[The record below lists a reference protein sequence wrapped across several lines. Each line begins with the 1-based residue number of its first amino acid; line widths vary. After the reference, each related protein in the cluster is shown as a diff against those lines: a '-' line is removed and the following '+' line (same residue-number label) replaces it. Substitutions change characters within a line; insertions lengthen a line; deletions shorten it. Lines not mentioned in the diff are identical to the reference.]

1 MEAPARPLKTPAP
14 SLHQAL
20 KPIKKKPFFSFF
32 NVTLASRG
40 SEGLSCLPL
49 AAGWWKWLGKA
60 AAVLGSWVLSPQ
72 VPFRSRRWKCK
83 RGRGIRPLP
92 CNIKRTEGWQASLF
106 PLQSGRAA
114 LPGCEAAFLG
124 WKWCFHAGFC
134 LQIIPLRVVPRVH
147 SLSGVNPGRQSRQE
161 HE

>member
-1 MEAPARPLKTPAP
+1 MSPWLLGEARGCP
-14 SLHQAL
+14 
-20 KPIKKKPFFSFF
+20 
-32 NVTLASRG
+32 ASRLQLG
-40 SEGLSCLPL
+40 GGNGWEKLRLSLG
-49 AAGWWKWLGKA
+49 AGFC
-60 AAVLGSWVLSPQ
+60 P
-72 VPFRSRRWKCK
+72 RRCPSGAGGGNKN
-83 RGRGIRPLP
+83 GYRGIQPLP
-92 CNIKRTEGWQASLF
+92 CNIKRAEGWQASLF